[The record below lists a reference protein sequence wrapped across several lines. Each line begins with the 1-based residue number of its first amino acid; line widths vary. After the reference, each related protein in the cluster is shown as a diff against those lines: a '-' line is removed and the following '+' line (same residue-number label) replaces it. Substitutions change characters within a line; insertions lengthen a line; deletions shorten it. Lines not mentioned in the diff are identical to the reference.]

1 MLEKLPA
8 GTAVGTILHPTVPRQ
23 VLEPAQSS
31 AGDCAARLRAALA
44 TLGMGNVPR
53 KTLLQKRERALL
65 PEKKQEKDMFL

>member
-23 VLEPAQSS
+23 VPEPTQSS

-44 TLGMGNVPR
+44 MLGMGNVPR
-53 KTLLQKRERALL
+53 KILLQKRQRALL